1 MHTKFS
7 GRGIAGPMRR
17 SVFRSGSF
25 SGSRACSCCSQPG
38 LNTSPLTELSASS
51 SVLTCPAASKT
62 PHFSSPGSPYRRS
75 FMSCALSLF
84 QKQAMSVRLKAGWRT
99 DLMYKTEFYSNHG
112 ELLGR
117 GFDRMPL
124 FAIHVLDRPGA
135 LPLRLEQSAAH
146 RAYVETECDHGLSI
160 VMSGPLQSDDG

>member
-1 MHTKFS
+1 
-7 GRGIAGPMRR
+7 
-17 SVFRSGSF
+17 
-25 SGSRACSCCSQPG
+25 
-38 LNTSPLTELSASS
+38 
-51 SVLTCPAASKT
+51 
-62 PHFSSPGSPYRRS
+62 
-75 FMSCALSLF
+75 
-84 QKQAMSVRLKAGWRT
+84 
-99 DLMYKTEFYSNHG
+99 MYKTEFYSNHG

-160 VMSGPLQSDDG
+160 VMSGPLQSDDGEIMTGSLFVIDAPDRARVEAFVKADPFSQSGVWGEVKIARFHRRTG